1 MSHVLCPQH
10 VATCRRETCF
20 SLGQVARAQRGLGQD
35 LRETTAKV
43 LAASWL
49 YIARCRHRALVRIQW
64 HRTYLRAH
72 VPYEHATYTPTRTTR
87 MRVAS
92 STQGMGTPTQGMG
105 TPVHAH
111 AANTRGPRPHT
122 QAQAHPSA
130 PTSSASPA
138 QTRPAAPRGR
148 AHAPR
153 APPALALGRQQ
164 PPPGG
169 PPVRTRARRPPP
181 PASHRH
187 IRR

>member
-1 MSHVLCPQH
+1 MAEAWASGQTPGRVVTNVACPLPATRRHLPQRNLLFPGTSSPRTARSWAGPQGNHGQGSCSILALQRAMPASCVCSHPVAQDVPARTRTARARDIH
-10 VATCRRETCF
+10 AHTHDAHAVAT
-20 SLGQVARAQRGLGQD
+20 S
-35 LRETTAKV
+35 
-43 LAASWL
+43 
-49 YIARCRHRALVRIQW
+49 I
-64 HRTYLRAH
+64 
-72 VPYEHATYTPTRTTR
+72 
-87 MRVAS
+87 
-92 STQGMGTPTQGMG
+92 QGMG

-153 APPALALGRQQ
+153 APPALSLGRQQ

-169 PPVRTRARRPPP
+169 PPGAAPRCA
-181 PASHRH
+181 
-187 IRR
+187 